1 MPPTLSPEPQAQD
14 CVDWL
19 GRLVAFDTTSRN
31 SNLELIECV
40 REAIEPLGAR
50 TRLTGNDEGTKANL
64 WATFGPDGPGGIV
77 LSGHTDVVPVD
88 GQDWSSDPFA
98 MEERDGRLYGRG
110 TADMKG
116 FVACA
121 TAHAARFA
129 SLDLKTPI
137 HFAFSYDEEVGCVGV
152 QGLVRDVADNLPRP
166 AAVVVGEPTM
176 MKLVGGNKGG
186 RSWDVTVTGLDGH
199 SSLPALGANAIMGAA
214 KIISFAQDLQ
224 GELVKRGDPDNGFE
238 PYYTTVDCGLIE
250 GGTAHNIIPARCRFT
265 LGFRTVPG
273 DDADALEAELRAFI
287 EAEVEPR
294 LRSVNPDG
302 GVTLSRRHDLPPFAP
317 DETSDAE
324 TLIRRLTGL
333 NESGRVAYGTEAGH
347 FQAAGMPCVI
357 FGPGDIR
364 QAHLPDEFIAV
375 AQMEACHDFMVKL
388 GDHCARTAP

>member
-1 MPPTLSPEPQAQD
+1 MSDALSATPTARD
-14 CVDWL
+14 CIQTLD
-19 GRLVAFDTTSRN
+19 RLVGFDTTSRN
-31 SNLELIECV
+31 SNLELIDYV
-40 REAIEPLGAR
+40 RERIEPLGAR
-50 TRLTGNDEGTKANL
+50 VRLTHDENGGKANL

-98 MEERDGRLYGRG
+98 MEERGGRLYGRG

-129 SLDLKTPI
+129 ALDLKTPV

-214 KIISFAQDLQ
+214 KIIAFAEALQ
-224 GELVKRGDPDNGFE
+224 GELVERGDPHNGFE
-238 PYYTTVDCGLIE
+238 PHYTTIDCGVIE
-250 GGTAHNIIPARCRFT
+250 GGTAHNIIPAQCRFS

-287 EAEVEPR
+287 EAQVEPR
-294 LRSVNPDG
+294 LKQVNPQG
-302 GVTLSRRHDLPPFAP
+302 GVTLRQRHDLPPFAP

-324 TLIRRLTGL
+324 QLIRRLTGL

-347 FQAAGMPCVI
+347 FQAAGMACVI

-375 AQMEACHDFMVKL
+375 SQMEACHDFMVKL
-388 GDHCARTAP
+388 GDHCAGNAP